1 MAFPSA
7 HARHT
12 LADWGLSA
20 LVTVLLL
27 EITVLSP
34 LAELGAVDRHV
45 TGAAFVLALLIA
57 VAALSWRNWLVRC
70 FLAVSAGAVAVRVAN
85 LFLPDESLRVWDGCL
100 TMTSAALL
108 AALVLWQVFTP
119 GRVNVH
125 RLLGAIAAYLLIGM
139 GFAQAYR
146 LIVLWAPPA
155 LLVQGAP
162 MTYDALVPRLEYY
175 SFVTLTSL
183 GFGDIVPLHPA
194 ARAATIFESLIGVL
208 YPAVLLG
215 YLVSLE
221 TGAPRD
227 ERNP

>member
-1 MAFPSA
+1 MPFPSA
-7 HARHT
+7 HARHS

-20 LVTVLLL
+20 LVMLLVV
-27 EITVLSP
+27 EITVLGP
-34 LAELGAVDRHV
+34 LTELGTLDRHM
-45 TGAAFVLALLIA
+45 TDAAFVAALLVA
-57 VAALSWRNWLVRC
+57 VAALSWRNLLARC
-70 FLAVSAGAVAVRVAN
+70 FLATAAGTVAIRLAN
-85 LFLPDESLRVWDGCL
+85 LVVPDASLRVWDACL

-119 GRVNVH
+119 GRMNVH

-139 GFAQAYR
+139 GFAQVYR

-227 ERNP
+227 ERDR